1 MKFSKTYILIR
12 IAYGLEDLF
21 LIIKLKIQKP
31 SLQTCYWI
39 NKDNGNF
46 QQIMKES
53 DTCLTIKLP
62 QPLSPN
68 ICDNQIIFLIL

>member
-46 QQIMKES
+46 QQIMKENNTS
-53 DTCLTIKLP
+53 LTIKLP
-62 QPLSPN
+62 QQSSPN
-68 ICDNQIIFLIL
+68 ILDD

>member
-46 QQIMKES
+46 QQIWK
-53 DTCLTIKLP
+53 K
-62 QPLSPN
+62 
-68 ICDNQIIFLIL
+68 IIPV